1 MTGSLSSPD
10 REPASVSCAVAGT
23 GDAAGVE
30 VNFGGGIR
38 LMPVF
43 WVVGEPDLRVGDAL
57 IGFTG
62 NCRAP
67 LDGLNPIAPQ
77 TVK

>member
-1 MTGSLSSPD
+1 
-10 REPASVSCAVAGT
+10 
-23 GDAAGVE
+23 
-30 VNFGGGIR
+30 
-38 LMPVF
+38 MPVF